1 MKKNYFLILAILIL
15 PLFFQAQSFSGEATY
30 QSASS
35 LDFKMDSTQITP
47 EQQKMIKERLSKA
60 LQKEYTLTFTKTES
74 LFKEI
79 EQLEEGSGRMAGM
92 MTMMSGA
99 GSLVYKNVQTLDL
112 IEQSEIFGK
121 MFLIRD
127 TLDTYDWKLEKGNKL
142 IGSYTCYKAVLDRE
156 VVQRS
161 FRSEEEGGSS
171 FDTTTISITAWYTPQ
186 IPLNIGPDIYWG
198 LPGLIMEINTDR
210 TTILCTKVVLNKD
223 KEITIDPPKKG
234 DKVTRDEYT
243 KIVEDK
249 LKEMEEM
256 YGGERRKAGRHGR
269 MQIQISR

>member
-15 PLFFQAQSFSGEATY
+15 PLFSQAQNFSGEATY